1 MRRAQAESECGFWR
15 AARPSLFPLYG
26 SICYSGR
33 PHMQAATPQKNA
45 PSLALIVAALGVVYG
60 DIGTSPLYA
69 IRECFHGP
77 HAVAVT
83 QEHVLGVLSLVFWS
97 LIIVIS
103 IKYLMVV
110 MRANNQGEGGI
121 IALMALVGD
130 LDGRPS
136 KRRWLIVTVG
146 LFGAA
151 LLYGDGM
158 ITPAISVLSAI
169 EGLEVVTP
177 AMTPYVVP
185 ITALILFGLF
195 RIQRNGTGRIGALFG
210 PVTFLWMSALA
221 VWGVYSIVQSPVVF
235 EAVNPLHG
243 ARFIAEYGVRSVAT
257 LGVVFLVVTGGEAL
271 YADMGHFGLSPIR
284 RAWFWIVLPALVLN
298 YFGQGAFLLRSP
310 EHAVNPFYHML
321 PGWALIPMLV
331 LATTATIIASQAVIA
346 GAFSL
351 TWQAA
356 QLGFI
361 PRVHVQHTSDEE
373 IGQVYI
379 PFVNTG
385 LLIATVALVFG
396 FRTSSNL
403 ASAYGL
409 AVSTDMVITT
419 ILLFLA
425 TRQLWK
431 WNLLLSLL
439 VCGAFLVVDLA
450 FFSANVVKIADG
462 GWFPLAVGVTILIVM
477 TTWQTGR
484 RLLETR
490 MRERR
495 TSFEELKK
503 TRAGVMR
510 VPGTGVFLER
520 DPADV
525 PPTVMRIQRHLNVM
539 FDRVIILSIQTERVP
554 RVPADERLR
563 VEPMGDNVHRVV
575 ARYGFNEMPHVPRL
589 LRRCAEYGLDI
600 DPSEVTYVMSR
611 ETLLA
616 TRREG
621 MAMWRERLFSF
632 LTRNSSLASDTFRI
646 PASRVLEIGA
656 EIEL

>member
-1 MRRAQAESECGFWR
+1 MSKSPE
-15 AARPSLFPLYG
+15 
-26 SICYSGR
+26 
-33 PHMQAATPQKNA
+33 KNA
-45 PSLALIVAALGVVYG
+45 RTTALIIAALGVVYG

-83 QEHVLGVLSLVFWS
+83 PDHILGVLSLVFWS
-97 LIIVIS
+97 LVIVIS

-110 MRANNQGEGGI
+110 MRADNQGEGGI
-121 IALMALVGD
+121 IALMALVSN
-130 LDGRPS
+130 LAGRPT
-136 KRRWLIVTVG
+136 RRQWWLVTLG

-177 AMTPYVVP
+177 VMKPYVVP
-185 ITALILFGLF
+185 ITAIILFFLF

-210 PVTFLWMSALA
+210 PVTFIWMSVLA
-221 VWGVYSIVQSPVVF
+221 IWGIVSIVQSPVVF
-235 EAVNPLHG
+235 KALNPAYAIG
-243 ARFIAEYGVRSVAT
+243 FVSEYGLHSVKT

-271 YADMGHFGLSPIR
+271 YADMGHFGLNPIR
-284 RAWFWIVLPALVLN
+284 RAWFSIVLPALALN

-321 PGWALIPMLV
+321 PEWALIPMVV

-351 TWQAA
+351 TWQAV

-361 PRVHVQHTSDEE
+361 PRMHVKHTSEEE

-385 LLIATVALVFG
+385 LLVATIALVLG
-396 FRTSSNL
+396 FKTSSNL

-419 ILLFLA
+419 LLLFVA
-425 TRQLWK
+425 MIQIWK
-431 WNLLLSLL
+431 WNVFLAMA
-439 VCGAFLVVDLA
+439 VCSGFLVVDLA
-450 FFSANVVKIADG
+450 FFSANIIKFADG
-462 GWFPLAVGVTILIVM
+462 GWFPLLIGLSILVIM
-477 TTWQTGR
+477 TTWRRGR
-484 RLLETR
+484 QLLEER

-495 TSFEELKK
+495 ISFEDLKK
-503 TRAGVMR
+503 RRTQVTR

-520 DPADV
+520 DPTDV
-525 PPTVMRIQRHLNVM
+525 PPTVMRIQRHLNVL
-539 FDRVIILSIQTERVP
+539 FARVIVLSIQTERVP
-554 RVPADERLR
+554 RVPDKDRLT
-563 VEPMGDNVHRVV
+563 VESLQDNMYRVV
-575 ARYGFNEMPHVPRL
+575 ARYGFDEMPHVPKI
-589 LRRCAEYGLDI
+589 LRACGEKGLEV

-611 ETLLA
+611 ETLVV

-621 MAMWRERLFSF
+621 MAMWRERLFAF
-632 LTRNSSLASDTFRI
+632 LSRNSTMASDTFRI
-646 PASRVLEIGA
+646 PARHVLEIGA
-656 EIEL
+656 ELEL

>member
-1 MRRAQAESECGFWR
+1 MQH
-15 AARPSLFPLYG
+15 AAPE
-26 SICYSGR
+26 
-33 PHMQAATPQKNA
+33 KNA
-45 PSLALIVAALGVVYG
+45 RAMTMIVAALGVVYG

-77 HAVAVT
+77 HAVPVT
-83 QEHVLGVLSLVFWS
+83 PQHILGVLSLVFWS

-110 MRANNQGEGGI
+110 MRADNQGEGGI
-121 IALMALVGD
+121 IALMALVAN
-130 LDGRPS
+130 LTGRPS
-136 KRRWLIVTVG
+136 RRQWLIVTMG

-177 AMTPYVVP
+177 VMKPYVVP
-185 ITALILFGLF
+185 ITALILLGLF
-195 RIQRNGTGRIGALFG
+195 RIQRRGTGSIGALFG
-210 PVTFLWMSALA
+210 PVTFVWMLVLA
-221 VWGVYSIVQSPVVF
+221 MWGVVSIVQSPMVF
-235 EAVNPLHG
+235 KAVNPMYGLQ
-243 ARFIAEYGVRSVAT
+243 FIAEHGIHSVMT

-284 RAWFWIVLPALVLN
+284 RAWFSIVLPALVLN
-298 YFGQGAFLLRSP
+298 YFGQGALLLRSP
-310 EHAVNPFYHML
+310 QDAVNPFYHML
-321 PGWALIPMLV
+321 PEWALIPMVV
-331 LATTATIIASQAVIA
+331 LATAATIIASQAVIA

-361 PRVHVQHTSDEE
+361 PRMHVQHTSDEE

-385 LLIATVALVFG
+385 LLVATVALVFG
-396 FRTSSNL
+396 FKTSSNL

-419 ILLFLA
+419 ILLFIA
-425 TRQLWK
+425 MHQIWK
-431 WNLLLSLL
+431 WNVFAALS
-439 VCGAFLVVDLA
+439 VCIGFLVVDLA
-450 FFSANVVKIADG
+450 FFSANVIKIWDG
-462 GWFPLAVGVTILIVM
+462 GWFPLIIAISILTLM
-477 TTWQTGR
+477 TTWRSGR
-484 RLLETR
+484 RLLEAR
-490 MRERR
+490 VDERR
-495 TSFEELKK
+495 TSFKELVKK
-503 TRAGVMR
+503 RATVTR

-520 DPADV
+520 DPQDV

-539 FDRVIILSIQTERVP
+539 FDRVIILSIQTERIP
-554 RVPADERLR
+554 RVPVEQRLT
-563 VEPMGDNVHRVV
+563 VEPLEDNMYRVV
-575 ARYGFNEMPHVPRL
+575 ARYGFDEMPHVPKL
-589 LRRCAEYGLDI
+589 LRRCREQGLEV

-611 ETLLA
+611 ETLVA

-632 LTRNSSLASDTFRI
+632 MARNSTMVSDTFRI
-646 PASRVLEIGA
+646 PASHVLEIGA

>member
-1 MRRAQAESECGFWR
+1 MSHAAPEKNSRA
-15 AARPSLFPLYG
+15 LT
-26 SICYSGR
+26 
-33 PHMQAATPQKNA
+33 MV
-45 PSLALIVAALGVVYG
+45 VAALGVVYG

-83 QEHVLGVLSLVFWS
+83 PEHILGVLSLVFWS
-97 LIIVIS
+97 LVIVIS

-110 MRANNQGEGGI
+110 MRADNQGEGGI
-121 IALMALVGD
+121 IALMALVANLSGK
-130 LDGRPS
+130 PN
-136 KRRWLIVTVG
+136 RRQWLIVTLG

-177 AMTPYVVP
+177 VMQPYVVP
-185 ITALILFGLF
+185 ITALILLGLF
-195 RIQRNGTGRIGALFG
+195 RLQRRGTGQIGKLFG
-210 PVTFLWMSALA
+210 PVTFVWMLALA
-221 VWGVYSIVQSPVVF
+221 VWGVISIVQSPVVF
-235 EAVNPLHG
+235 KAVNPM
-243 ARFIAEYGVRSVAT
+243 YGVRFLAEHGIHSVMT

-271 YADMGHFGLSPIR
+271 YADMGHFGLAPIR
-284 RAWFWIVLPALVLN
+284 RAWFSIVLPALALN
-298 YFGQGAFLLRSP
+298 YFGQGAFLMRSP
-310 EHAVNPFYHML
+310 EYAVNPFYHMF
-321 PGWALIPMLV
+321 PEWALIPMLI
-331 LATTATIIASQAVIA
+331 LATAATIIASQAVIA

-361 PRVHVQHTSDEE
+361 PRMHVQHTSDEE

-385 LLIATVALVFG
+385 LLIATIALVFG
-396 FRTSSNL
+396 FKTSSNL

-419 ILLFLA
+419 ILLFIA
-425 TRQLWK
+425 MHQVWK
-431 WNLLLSLL
+431 WNVFAALGVCL
-439 VCGAFLVVDLA
+439 VFLVVDIA
-450 FFSANVVKIADG
+450 FFSANVIKIWDG
-462 GWFPLAVGVTILIVM
+462 GWFPLAIGVGILIVM
-477 TTWQTGR
+477 TTWRTGR
-484 RLLETR
+484 VLLEAR
-490 MRERR
+490 VDERR

-503 TRAGVMR
+503 KRATVTRVR
-510 VPGTGVFLER
+510 GTGVFLER
-520 DPADV
+520 DPSDV

-539 FDRVIILSIQTERVP
+539 FDRVIILSLQTERVP
-554 RVPADERLR
+554 RVPMSERLS
-563 VEPMGDNVHRVV
+563 VESLDDNMYRVV
-575 ARYGFNEMPHVPRL
+575 ARYGFDEMPNVPRL
-589 LRRCAEYGLDI
+589 LRRCREQGLEI

-611 ETLLA
+611 ETLVA
-616 TRREG
+616 TRRKG

-632 LTRNSSLASDTFRI
+632 MARNSSLVSDTFRI
-646 PASRVLEIGA
+646 PANHVLEIGA

>member
-1 MRRAQAESECGFWR
+1 MSKSPE
-15 AARPSLFPLYG
+15 
-26 SICYSGR
+26 
-33 PHMQAATPQKNA
+33 KNA
-45 PSLALIVAALGVVYG
+45 RTTALIIAALGVVYG

-83 QEHVLGVLSLVFWS
+83 PDHILGVLSLVFWS
-97 LIIVIS
+97 LVIVIS

-110 MRANNQGEGGI
+110 MRADNQGEGGI
-121 IALMALVGD
+121 IALMALVSN
-130 LDGRPS
+130 LAGRPT
-136 KRRWLIVTVG
+136 RRQWWLVTLG

-177 AMTPYVVP
+177 VMKPYVVP
-185 ITALILFGLF
+185 ITAIILFFLF
-195 RIQRNGTGRIGALFG
+195 RIQRSGTGRIGALFG
-210 PVTFLWMSALA
+210 PVTFIWMSVLA
-221 VWGVYSIVQSPVVF
+221 IWGIVSIVQSPVVF
-235 EAVNPLHG
+235 KALNPAYAIG
-243 ARFIAEYGVRSVAT
+243 FVSEYGLHSVKT

-271 YADMGHFGLSPIR
+271 YADMGHFGLNPIR
-284 RAWFWIVLPALVLN
+284 RAWFSIVLPALALN

-321 PGWALIPMLV
+321 PEWALIPMVV

-351 TWQAA
+351 TWQAV

-361 PRVHVQHTSDEE
+361 PRMHVKHTSEEE

-385 LLIATVALVFG
+385 LLVATIALVLG
-396 FRTSSNL
+396 FKTSSNL

-419 ILLFLA
+419 LLLFVA
-425 TRQLWK
+425 MIQIWK
-431 WNLLLSLL
+431 WNVFLAMA
-439 VCGAFLVVDLA
+439 VCSGFLVVDLA
-450 FFSANVVKIADG
+450 FFSANIIKFADG
-462 GWFPLAVGVTILIVM
+462 GWFPLLIGLSILVIM
-477 TTWQTGR
+477 TTWRRGR
-484 RLLETR
+484 QLLEER

-495 TSFEELKK
+495 ISFEDLKK
-503 TRAGVMR
+503 RRTQVTR

-520 DPADV
+520 DPTDV
-525 PPTVMRIQRHLNVM
+525 PPTVMRIQRHLNVL
-539 FDRVIILSIQTERVP
+539 FARVIVLSIQTERVP
-554 RVPADERLR
+554 RVPDKDRLT
-563 VEPMGDNVHRVV
+563 VESLQDNMYRVV
-575 ARYGFNEMPHVPRL
+575 ARYGFDEMPHVPKI
-589 LRRCAEYGLDI
+589 LRACGEKGLEV

-611 ETLLA
+611 ETLVV

-621 MAMWRERLFSF
+621 MAMWRERLFAF
-632 LTRNSSLASDTFRI
+632 LSRNSTMASDTFRI
-646 PASRVLEIGA
+646 PARHVLEIGA
-656 EIEL
+656 ELEL

>member
-1 MRRAQAESECGFWR
+1 MSKSPE
-15 AARPSLFPLYG
+15 
-26 SICYSGR
+26 
-33 PHMQAATPQKNA
+33 KNA
-45 PSLALIVAALGVVYG
+45 RTTALIIAALGVVYG

-83 QEHVLGVLSLVFWS
+83 PDHILGVLSLVFWS
-97 LIIVIS
+97 LVIVIS

-110 MRANNQGEGGI
+110 MRADNQGEGGI
-121 IALMALVGD
+121 IALMALVSN
-130 LDGRPS
+130 LAGRPT
-136 KRRWLIVTVG
+136 RRQWWLVTLG

-177 AMTPYVVP
+177 VMKPYVVP
-185 ITALILFGLF
+185 ITAIILFFLF
-195 RIQRNGTGRIGALFG
+195 RIQRSGTGRIGALFG
-210 PVTFLWMSALA
+210 PVTFIWMSVLA
-221 VWGVYSIVQSPVVF
+221 IWGIVSIVQSPVVF
-235 EAVNPLHG
+235 KALNPAYAIG
-243 ARFIAEYGVRSVAT
+243 FVSEYGLHSVKT

-271 YADMGHFGLSPIR
+271 YADMGHFGLNPIR
-284 RAWFWIVLPALVLN
+284 RAWFSIVLPALALN

-321 PGWALIPMLV
+321 PEWALIPMVV

-351 TWQAA
+351 TWQAV

-361 PRVHVQHTSDEE
+361 PRMHVKHTSEEE

-385 LLIATVALVFG
+385 LLVATIALVLG
-396 FRTSSNL
+396 FKTSSNL

-419 ILLFLA
+419 LLLFVA
-425 TRQLWK
+425 MIQIWK
-431 WNLLLSLL
+431 WNVFLAMA
-439 VCGAFLVVDLA
+439 VCSGFLVVDLA
-450 FFSANVVKIADG
+450 FFSANIIKFADG
-462 GWFPLAVGVTILIVM
+462 GWFPLLIGLSILVIM
-477 TTWQTGR
+477 TTWRRGR
-484 RLLETR
+484 QLLEER

-495 TSFEELKK
+495 ISFEDLKK
-503 TRAGVMR
+503 RRTQVTR

-520 DPADV
+520 DPTDV
-525 PPTVMRIQRHLNVM
+525 PPTVMRIQRHLNVL
-539 FDRVIILSIQTERVP
+539 FARVIVLSIQTERVP
-554 RVPADERLR
+554 RVPDKDRLT
-563 VEPMGDNVHRVV
+563 VESLQDNMYRVV
-575 ARYGFNEMPHVPRL
+575 ARYGFDEMPHVPKI
-589 LRRCAEYGLDI
+589 LRSCGEKGLEV

-611 ETLLA
+611 ETLVV

-621 MAMWRERLFSF
+621 MAMWRERLFAF
-632 LTRNSSLASDTFRI
+632 LSRNSTMASDTFRI
-646 PASRVLEIGA
+646 PARHVLEIGA
-656 EIEL
+656 ELEL

>member
-1 MRRAQAESECGFWR
+1 
-15 AARPSLFPLYG
+15 
-26 SICYSGR
+26 
-33 PHMQAATPQKNA
+33 MQHATPEKNA
-45 PSLALIVAALGVVYG
+45 RALTMVVAALGVVYG

-77 HAVAVT
+77 HAVSVT
-83 QEHVLGVLSLVFWS
+83 PMHILGVLSLVFWS

-110 MRANNQGEGGI
+110 MRADNQGEGGI
-121 IALMALVGD
+121 IALMALVAN
-130 LDGRPS
+130 LTGRPS
-136 KRRWLIVTVG
+136 RRQWLLVTLG

-158 ITPAISVLSAI
+158 ITPAISVLSAV

-177 AMTPYVVP
+177 VMRPYVVP
-185 ITALILFGLF
+185 ITALILLGLF
-195 RIQRNGTGRIGALFG
+195 RIQRRGTGHIGALFG
-210 PVTFLWMSALA
+210 PVTFVWMLVLAL
-221 VWGVYSIVQSPVVF
+221 WGVVSIVQSPVVF
-235 EAVNPLHG
+235 KAVNPMY
-243 ARFIAEYGVRSVAT
+243 AVRFIAEHGLHSVMT

-284 RAWFWIVLPALVLN
+284 RAWFSIVLPALVLN
-298 YFGQGAFLLRSP
+298 YFGQGALLMRSP

-321 PGWALIPMLV
+321 PGWALIPMVV
-331 LATTATIIASQAVIA
+331 LATAATIIASQAVIA

-361 PRVHVQHTSDEE
+361 PRMHVQHTSDEE

-385 LLIATVALVFG
+385 LLVATVALVFG
-396 FRTSSNL
+396 FKTSSNL

-419 ILLFLA
+419 ILLFVA
-425 TRQLWK
+425 MHQVWK
-431 WNLLLSLL
+431 WNVLLALS
-439 VCGAFLVVDLA
+439 VCIGFLVVDLA
-450 FFSANVVKIADG
+450 FFSANIIKIWDG
-462 GWFPLAVGVTILIVM
+462 GWFPLIIAICILTLM
-477 TTWQTGR
+477 TTWRSGR
-484 RLLETR
+484 VLLEAR
-490 MRERR
+490 VDERR

-503 TRAGVMR
+503 RRALVTRVS
-510 VPGTGVFLER
+510 GTGVFLER
-520 DPADV
+520 DPMDV

-554 RVPADERLR
+554 RVPDAERLR
-563 VEPMGDNVHRVV
+563 VESLDDNMYRVV
-575 ARYGFNEMPHVPRL
+575 ARYGFDEMPHVPRL
-589 LRRCAEYGLDI
+589 LRRCGEQGLQI

-621 MAMWRERLFSF
+621 MALWRERLFAF
-632 LTRNSSLASDTFRI
+632 MARNSSLVSDTFRI
-646 PASRVLEIGA
+646 PASHVLEIGA